1 MIGQAARVLALWLAN
16 FDKNECLTRE
26 EILSPNQGQI
36 TQQTKSAYS
45 ISILKTNKNN
55 WWWRKKECWS
65 LAIFELHSAIQIN
78 QRDIPKHFFNHEAK
92 GKTDKLK
99 RIE

>member
-26 EILSPNQGQI
+26 EILSPNRGQI

-45 ISILKTNKNN
+45 PL
-55 WWWRKKECWS
+55 E
-65 LAIFELHSAIQIN
+65 
-78 QRDIPKHFFNHEAK
+78 
-92 GKTDKLK
+92 
-99 RIE
+99 